1 MTAAILLLL
10 VGALL
15 AVAGYGCGYAHALN
29 DAFDAQRDDDGL
41 DWYRDTQ
48 RDIRRLPEVTR

>member
-1 MTAAILLLL
+1 MATAILLL

-29 DAFDAQRDDDGL
+29 ELLEQRDDEDL
-41 DWYRDTQ
+41 DWYREAQ
-48 RDIRRLPEVTR
+48 RGIRDLPEVTR

>member
-1 MTAAILLLL
+1 MATAILLL

-29 DAFDAQRDDDGL
+29 ELIDAQRDDDL
-41 DWYRDTQ
+41 DWYREAQ
-48 RDIRRLPEVTR
+48 RDIRDLPEVTR

>member
-1 MTAAILLLL
+1 MATAILLL

-29 DAFDAQRDDDGL
+29 ELIDAQRDDDDL
-41 DWYRDTQ
+41 DWYRQ
-48 RDIRRLPEVTR
+48 ARSEIRRLPEVTR